1 MTWLVSRVMQVL
13 VVTSCTGWKAVTS
26 RSELTLEDFDDPD
39 KLAAREA
46 QLSGLLRPAS
56 VMYTG
61 RQHVAAMRGVDAI
74 RAALGSQSVDV
85 AIVSAGY
92 GVVGE
97 TRPIAPYNVTFSGMP
112 AAAIRERGVRL
123 GVPAAVRELLPGHD
137 VVFLLLGS
145 DYLTA
150 VEPPVPPSNDQR
162 LVYFAKLAE
171 LRVTPDSVV
180 VPAGLAETRRYR
192 EGFVALKGKMMEMIG
207 AAVARDGSRFCIKLR
222 PTRRRRPLLL
232 CWTRKLVGHESPGR
246 HRPVLRADG
255 VSVFFLRRPA
265 SAS

>member
-97 TRPIAPYNVTFSGMP
+97 TRPIAPLTSRSPVCQRLLFVSGASDSEFQPQCASYSRDTTLCSCFWEVTIS
-112 AAAIRERGVRL
+112 
-123 GVPAAVRELLPGHD
+123 
-137 VVFLLLGS
+137 
-145 DYLTA
+145 
-150 VEPPVPPSNDQR
+150 PPSSR
-162 LVYFAKLAE
+162 LSSKQ
-171 LRVTPDSVV
+171 
-180 VPAGLAETRRYR
+180 
-192 EGFVALKGKMMEMIG
+192 
-207 AAVARDGSRFCIKLR
+207 R
-222 PTRRRRPLLL
+222 PTSGVL
-232 CWTRKLVGHESPGR
+232 CKAR
-246 HRPVLRADG
+246 
-255 VSVFFLRRPA
+255 
-265 SAS
+265 